1 MDINASGLALFDQQ
15 VDDLLRRSIAEK
27 LPVFLLVIGN
37 PVAPYRSNEVLRRV
51 ARQGGFVKVGI
62 AGDEMFG
69 RGVDVRE
76 VAASAAGDPDLFADC
91 FVAFEDGHRPAPLTR
106 FDSAHQAGRARTDNH
121 DVKGHTKIL
130 GH

>member
-27 LPVFLLVIGN
+27 LPVSLLVIGN
-37 PVAPYRSNEVLRRV
+37 PVALYRSNEVLRRV

-69 RGVDVRE
+69 RGVDVGE
-76 VAASAAGDPDLFADC
+76 VAASATGDPDLFADG
-91 FVAFEDGHRPAPLTR
+91 FVAFFFLMIRRPPRSTLFPYTTLFR
-106 FDSAHQAGRARTDNH
+106 
-121 DVKGHTKIL
+121 
-130 GH
+130 